1 MLLKLKMLA
10 YQPKNQN
17 GLEAV
22 IIKSYLLIS
31 NY

>member
-1 MLLKLKMLA
+1 MLV
-10 YQPKNQN
+10 YPPKYQN

-22 IIKSYLLIS
+22 IIKSYLLPS